1 MIRTAGLLS
10 AAAFAAVF
18 LMPPGASAQST
29 SNSKMNDNSQQSAMT
44 SSGTSEAK
52 DMVPAEAALA
62 RTLDAKDAKP
72 GQAFEAKLASKVHL
86 KDGQTLP
93 RGTVLVGKVGQDD
106 MNESG
111 KSKLALCIDQARLKD
126 GKTIPLKATI
136 VGVYGPQAG
145 DADTVDYQVASG
157 DQEPNNWSRSI
168 TQVDQIGALS
178 GVDLHSKIGSQNSG
192 VLVSTKKDDIK
203 LKTGT
208 ELALAIAPENQNQNQ
223 NANQG
228 SNGSGR

>member
-18 LMPPGASAQST
+18 LLPQGAAAQST
-29 SNSKMNDNSQQSAMT
+29 SNPNMNENSPQSAMT
-44 SSGTSEAK
+44 SSGTSEAAH
-52 DMVPAEAALA
+52 MVPARAALA
-62 RTLDAKDAKP
+62 RTLDAKDAKQ
-72 GQAFEAKLASKVHL
+72 GQPFEAKLAGKVHL
-86 KDGQTLP
+86 KNGQTLP

-106 MNESG
+106 MNENG

-145 DADTVDYQVASG
+145 DANTVAYQVAAGS
-157 DQEPNNWSRSI
+157 QEPNNWSRNI

-178 GVDLHSKIGSQNSG
+178 GVDLHSQIGSQNSG

-203 LKTGT
+203 LRTGT
-208 ELALAIAPENQNQNQ
+208 ELALALAPENNQNPSQ
-223 NANQG
+223 N
-228 SNGSGR
+228 NGSGGSGR

>member
-10 AAAFAAVF
+10 AAALAAVI
-18 LMPPGASAQST
+18 LMPPGTAAQST
-29 SNSKMNDNSQQSAMT
+29 SNPNMNENSQQSTMA
-44 SSGTSEAK
+44 SPGASEAK
-52 DMVPAEAALA
+52 EMVPARAALA

-72 GQAFEAKLASKVHL
+72 GQAFEARLASKVQL

-111 KSKLALCIDQARLKD
+111 KSKLALCIDEAKLKD

-145 DADTVDYQVASG
+145 DAGTVDYQVVAG
-157 DQEPNNWSRSI
+157 DQAPNIWSRSV

-208 ELALAIAPENQNQNQ
+208 ELALALAPENNQN
-223 NANQG
+223 
-228 SNGSGR
+228 NGSGGGR